1 MIRAAVSLAPAI
13 ILALLLGP
21 MIPEAARKAAHDVA
35 QMEVHK

>member
-1 MIRAAVSLAPAI
+1 MTRAFVSLAPAI
-13 ILALLLGP
+13 ILALILGP